1 MSRGAAF
8 GDFDNDGDQDIV
20 ISNLNGRPSLLLNQ
34 GGNRRNW
41 ILLRL
46 LGRKSNRFGLGA
58 RIKLSAGSLTQYW
71 TVSSASSYQSANDP
85 RIHFGLGDAERIE
98 SVEIQWPSGIQQTLR
113 NVLPNQ
119 ILDVA
124 EPEE

>member
-20 ISNLNGRPSLLLNQ
+20 VSNLNGRPSLLLNE

-46 LGRKSNRFGLGA
+46 WGRKSNRFGIGA
-58 RIKLSAGSLTQYW
+58 RVKLTVGTLTQYW
-71 TVSSASSYQSANDP
+71 TVTTTSSYLSANDP
-85 RIHFGLGDAERIE
+85 RVHFGLGTAGRIDRL
-98 SVEIQWPSGIQQTLR
+98 EIQWPSGIQQTLQ
-113 NVLPNQ
+113 NLLPNQ
-119 ILDVA
+119 ILDVT
-124 EPEE
+124 EPVE

>member
-1 MSRGAAF
+1 VSRGAAF